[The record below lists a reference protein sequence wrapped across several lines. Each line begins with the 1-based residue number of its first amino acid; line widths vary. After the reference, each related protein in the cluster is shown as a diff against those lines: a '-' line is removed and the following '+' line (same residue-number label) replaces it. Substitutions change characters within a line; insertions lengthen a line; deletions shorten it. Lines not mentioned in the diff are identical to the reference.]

1 MIIFCSKPICHVG
14 VRKKGHCT
22 IMHFLGLIARAGWE
36 IRENVEGRVVG
47 VSLPALVTA
56 LLHNRRIA
64 RRHRKPLWG
73 SFTNYVDQILTFS
86 DHLPTYCGLS
96 WTFGALPT
104 PCPRGQRKP

>member
-47 VSLPALVTA
+47 VSLLALVTA
-56 LLHNRRIA
+56 
-64 RRHRKPLWG
+64 
-73 SFTNYVDQILTFS
+73 S
-86 DHLPTYCGLS
+86 GLS
-96 WTFGALPT
+96 ESEGGRGANSP
-104 PCPRGQRKP
+104 PPQKKRKIF